1 MLLFFLIARIQLY
14 TICHYSSSKRVC
26 KGVAEVTNT
35 KMSFNLGVLVTFGA
49 CSGSKTMQVKT
60 DTNNL
65 SISVRMYCKTLVM
78 QQYLHITYQRKINQ
92 NRKLM
97 ECKSFEWV
105 KSMQSQFIVGCTE
118 MNSYYHHPVHHSGTD
133 LHLKKCIDLNAWSKM
148 KFETQA
154 A

>member
-1 MLLFFLIARIQLY
+1 
-14 TICHYSSSKRVC
+14 
-26 KGVAEVTNT
+26 
-35 KMSFNLGVLVTFGA
+35 
-49 CSGSKTMQVKT
+49 
-60 DTNNL
+60 
-65 SISVRMYCKTLVM
+65 
-78 QQYLHITYQRKINQ
+78 
-92 NRKLM
+92 M

-105 KSMQSQFIVGCTE
+105 KGMQSQFIVGCTE